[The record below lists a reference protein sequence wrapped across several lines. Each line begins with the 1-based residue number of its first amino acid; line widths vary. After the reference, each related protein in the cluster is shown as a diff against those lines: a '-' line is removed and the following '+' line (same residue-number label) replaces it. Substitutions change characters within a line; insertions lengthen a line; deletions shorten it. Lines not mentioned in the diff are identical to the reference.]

1 MPNTKR
7 WLFKRMVRQSSV
19 EIVVEWTSMSTHRRR
34 RPLLPK
40 GFVVRALRGSAPPKK
55 RDDILLRC
63 GLRIGVQLMYASG
76 VQVAENHGRCPRN
89 SDDCRARRT
98 CTRSASAAEQLPP
111 QGFHG

>member
-55 RDDILLRC
+55 KGTIYC
-63 GLRIGVQLMYASG
+63 
-76 VQVAENHGRCPRN
+76 
-89 SDDCRARRT
+89 
-98 CTRSASAAEQLPP
+98 
-111 QGFHG
+111 